1 MNKFII
7 IGRLV
12 RDPELKYTGSGV
24 AVCEFALA
32 VDRPYKSESGPDV
45 DFFDCVVWRQTAENV
60 AKFLTKG
67 RQVAVEGEVHIDS
80 YTNKN
85 GEKRR
90 KTVVNAVRVE
100 FLGKA
105 DAGGSSGEQDSK
117 AEAPGVPGVEVDY
130 EQGDLPF

>member
-105 DAGGSSGEQDSK
+105 DAGGPAGEQDSK